1 MRSFC
6 RPLSSVEQP
15 AARSAPSSV
24 AQPAETI
31 TSLEELKRWLDA
43 QGESSELQRLHA
55 AVLGLTKT
63 HKHRRDVSALWSAW
77 KVRQYEQRQ
86 RQQLQRRPLE
96 TLISELQQVVMAE
109 GNRLRNSLGAL
120 TGATA
125 SSVEQA
131 EQLAVTSTAAERA
144 VKRPME
150 AASVEQL
157 DPRAK
162 APRKGASSASASSAL
177 IDADAGEASATQTA
191 PKSKQRRLTAMFPA
205 AGSQRA
211 GAATSSSERLPGLRE
226 VNNSAAQ
233 PGQPTK
239 QQRLMVEGASSS
251 SFSSLAERPEPLQ
264 HSILEYGA
272 RTDDLAE
279 VRRAMG
285 HLVKE
290 LERLSNTWPGAAD
303 APEKSR
309 FLTTSMSRLRSLS
322 GERLAERAACTCTNI
337 PSYMSSS
344 SVPWPDKASQRRFRE
359 HLAPRRLTAATCPT
373 MSGWSARTKCTTSGR
388 QGTRPSCSGCSGRST
403 RTRTCSE
410 IYAYQALRTRPC
422 STRKDGSRCLHGL
435 RADSI
440 QIR

>member
-15 AARSAPSSV
+15 AARSAPSSI

-63 HKHRRDVSALWSAW
+63 HKHRRDVSALCSAW

-233 PGQPTK
+233 PG
-239 QQRLMVEGASSS
+239 
-251 SFSSLAERPEPLQ
+251 
-264 HSILEYGA
+264 
-272 RTDDLAE
+272 
-279 VRRAMG
+279 
-285 HLVKE
+285 
-290 LERLSNTWPGAAD
+290 
-303 APEKSR
+303 
-309 FLTTSMSRLRSLS
+309 
-322 GERLAERAACTCTNI
+322 
-337 PSYMSSS
+337 
-344 SVPWPDKASQRRFRE
+344 
-359 HLAPRRLTAATCPT
+359 
-373 MSGWSARTKCTTSGR
+373 
-388 QGTRPSCSGCSGRST
+388 
-403 RTRTCSE
+403 
-410 IYAYQALRTRPC
+410 
-422 STRKDGSRCLHGL
+422 
-435 RADSI
+435 
-440 QIR
+440 